1 VEPSLTT
8 EGAKAVVATKT
19 APRVTEDSIKTKIAL
34 VAYERPF
41 AANPQLTVC
50 AITMR
55 NGFVVLGKSAP
66 ASPANFDQEVGK
78 RYAYDDAFK
87 QLWAFEGYLLRELL
101 AKDSEPAGPND

>member
-1 VEPSLTT
+1 VEPSLST
-8 EGAKAVVATKT
+8 EQAKEVVATKT
-19 APRVTEDSIKTKIAL
+19 APRVTEESIKAKIAS

-66 ASPANFDQEVGK
+66 ASPVNFDQEVGR

-87 QLWAFEGYLLRELL
+87 QLWQFEGYLLRELL
-101 AKDSEPAGPND
+101 AKGGESAGPND